1 MEDFEEQTKK
11 PKRKT
16 RPKLQLET
24 EQQTYNYALN
34 LLSYRDHSQ
43 KEMRQKLTR
52 KGASPEQIQN
62 SIAKL
67 TDYGIMDE
75 ERFAQ
80 RVYEAWLAKR
90 CYGKQHLVAELQK
103 KGVPQEYA
111 NDILEQFTHEMEAER
126 AAVAAQQFCK
136 ANQKKIANGLNSVDP
151 KEKQKLYA
159 AAGRYLAARGF
170 GGSYMELMLEYMRR
184 FS

>member
-1 MEDFEEQTKK
+1 MEVFEEQAKK
-11 PKRKT
+11 TRRKT

-43 KEMRQKLTR
+43 KEMRQKLSR
-52 KGASPEQIQN
+52 KGASLEQIQN
-62 SIAKL
+62 SIEKL

-90 CYGKQHLVAELQK
+90 CYGKQHLIAELKK
-103 KGVPQEYA
+103 KGVPQEYV
-111 NDILEQFTHEMEAER
+111 NNILEQFTPELEAER
-126 AAVAAQQFCK
+126 AEIAAQQFCK
-136 ANQKKIANGLNSVDP
+136 VNQKKIALGLNSNDP

-170 GGSYMELMLEYMRR
+170 GGSYMEVLLDYMKK
-184 FS
+184 S